1 MKKGELVYKM
11 ASIITSKT
19 KLDPILGI
27 ERKFETNLEEGS
39 VISFD
44 GSFSSVLKVRDEN
57 GQVYAGKFPFK
68 FNEQEWTQKDCPAM
82 AEILIPSLN
91 HENFISNELYNQF
104 DLSLKPEGVFA
115 IKIKE
120 YPFFLPA
127 FVNRYDESFRTFD
140 KLSREEKKFAEKLEK
155 DALRI
160 VIDEGFSFYK
170 DTISKENNKFYSM
183 KEGFKFNDFGWWIYK
198 NQRNPFP
205 SLYKQQ
211 AWILEDYNEDCLKLT
226 TRIKEEFSEKGKLEL
241 LNEKESFLEKI
252 LSFFRI

>member
-1 MKKGELVYKM
+1 MV
-11 ASIITSKT
+11 AIITSKT

-27 ERKFETNLEEGS
+27 ERKFETNLEEGN

-127 FVNRYDESFRTFD
+127 FVNKYDESFRTFD

-170 DTISKENNKFYSM
+170 DTISKENNKFYSI
-183 KEGFKFNDFGWWIYK
+183 KEGFKFNDFGWWAYK
-198 NQRNPFP
+198 NQSNPFP
-205 SLYKQQ
+205 CLYKQQ

-241 LNEKESFLEKI
+241 LNEKESFLDKI
-252 LSFFRI
+252 LSFFRK

>member
-1 MKKGELVYKM
+1 MVLIV
-11 ASIITSKT
+11 TSKT
-19 KLDPILGI
+19 KLDPLLGI
-27 ERKFETNLEEGS
+27 ERKFETSLEEGN
-39 VISFD
+39 VISFEGD
-44 GSFSSVLKVRDEN
+44 FSSVLKVRDEN

-68 FNEQEWTQKDCPAM
+68 FDRQGWSQEDCPGM
-82 AEILIPSLN
+82 TEFLIPSLN
-91 HENFISNELYNQF
+91 HEDFISKELYNQF

-115 IKIKE
+115 VKIKE

-140 KLSREEKKFAEKLEK
+140 KLSGEEKKLAEKLEK

-183 KEGFKFNDFGWWIYK
+183 EEGFKFNDFGWWIYK

-205 SLYKQQ
+205 YLSKQP
-211 AWILEDYNEDCLKLT
+211 AWILEDYNQDCLNFTARL
-226 TRIKEEFSEKGKLEL
+226 REELSERSNLEL

>member
-1 MKKGELVYKM
+1 MV
-11 ASIITSKT
+11 AIITSKT
-19 KLDPILGI
+19 KIDPILGI
-27 ERKFETNLEEGS
+27 ERKFETSLEEEN

-127 FVNRYDESFRTFD
+127 FVNKYDESFRTFD

-183 KEGFKFNDFGWWIYK
+183 EEGFKFNDFGWWAYK
-198 NQRNPFP
+198 NKMNPSP
-205 SLYKQQ
+205 RLCKEQ
-211 AWILEDYNEDCLKLT
+211 AWILKDYNKDCLEFI
-226 TRIKEEFSEKGKLEL
+226 TRLKEDLSEKDKSKF
-241 LNEKESFLEKI
+241 LNEKESFLDKI
-252 LSFFRI
+252 LSFFRK

>member
-27 ERKFETNLEEGS
+27 ERKFEINLEEGS